1 MAVYCG
7 TLDVYYLGGHI
18 KYQQLGF
25 ASEAIFNAWM
35 DGTLIPKAQDMM
47 DNYAGRNWRLNS
59 GTIELDGNGK
69 EALPLSRAG
78 HIYGLPGSLLP
89 VPLLSVTSVK
99 IDSGANIA
107 TSIKFYDSYIAYD
120 CGHFCVGRQ
129 NIEIVGTWGN
139 SVVPHDIQA
148 VTAQICVNFMT
159 EAIRMRMLPD
169 LLTTTMEGSGNIAGL
184 MRAPKVLTV
193 SEKEVLDR
201 YRFRE
206 IESG

>member
-1 MAVYCG
+1 MALYCG
-7 TLDVYYLGGHI
+7 TADVNYLGGFI

-25 ASEAIFNAWM
+25 PLEATFSAWM
-35 DGTLIPKAQDMM
+35 EGTLIPKAMDVM
-47 DNYAGRNWRLNS
+47 DNYTGRNWKLNS

-99 IDSGANIA
+99 IDGGANIA
-107 TSIKFYDSYIAYD
+107 TSTKFYDSYIAYE
-120 CGHFCVGRQ
+120 CGNFCKGRQ

-139 SVVPHDIQA
+139 SAVPHDIQA

-169 LLTTTMEGSGNIAGL
+169 IMTTVMEGSGNISAL

-206 IESG
+206 IEAG

>member
-1 MAVYCG
+1 MTLYCG
-7 TLDVYYLGGHI
+7 TLDIYYLGGFI

-25 ASEAIFNAWM
+25 PLEATFNAWLY
-35 DGTLIPKAQDMM
+35 GTLIPKAMDVI
-47 DNYAGRNWRLNS
+47 DNYTGRNWKNNS
-59 GTIELDGNGK
+59 GTIDLDGNGK

-78 HIYGLPGSLLP
+78 HINSLPGSLLP
-89 VPLLSVTSVK
+89 VPLLSVTSVT

-107 TSIKFYDSYIAYD
+107 TSIKWYDSYIAYE
-120 CGHFCVGRQ
+120 CGNFCKGRQ
-129 NIEIVGTWGN
+129 NVRIIGTWGN

-148 VTAQICVNFMT
+148 VTAQVCVNFMT

-169 LLTTTMEGSGNIAGL
+169 IMTTVMEGSGNIAAL
-184 MRAPKVLTV
+184 SKAPLTLTIN
-193 SEKEVLDR
+193 EKQVLDR